1 MQYLPN
7 ILFSIALVAG
17 IGYFTLNIRKIIRN
31 IKLGQE
37 VDASDNTGQRWSNV
51 VRIALGQSKM
61 VVRPIPGL
69 LHLFVYIG
77 FVIINIEVLEI
88 IIDGIF
94 GTHRVLSTILPE
106 VLYNF
111 LIGSFEILALLVLVG
126 VILFWTRRNIQKL
139 QRFWKPEMKGWP
151 KNDGNFILYF
161 EMALMLLFL
170 TMNAADQSLQAL
182 GAAHYVEAGAFPIS
196 RFIVPLMDG
205 FSEATLMAIER
216 SAWWLHILG
225 ILVFLNYLYFSK
237 HLHILLAFP
246 NVYFG
251 SVTPKGKFKNLGL
264 LYLNWMEVLDLSL
277 VSLNPTF
284 LWPQILGGALM
295 GVGFVIGG
303 YCPGTSLV
311 ASATGKLDGMIY
323 VAGALFGM
331 LLYSVAY
338 PAFQGFAESGSLG
351 EVTLSDWL
359 NLRPGV
365 VAFLVVLMALG
376 MFYGAEWLEKK
387 FQPQPAAAAAGG
399 ERREQSA
406 AALQL
411 EQTI

>member
-1 MQYLPN
+1 MPTPFYPQE
-7 ILFSIALVAG
+7 LFSEQ
-17 IGYFTLNIRKIIRN
+17 T
-31 IKLGQE
+31 
-37 VDASDNTGQRWSNV
+37 S
-51 VRIALGQSKM
+51 
-61 VVRPIPGL
+61 
-69 LHLFVYIG
+69 
-77 FVIINIEVLEI
+77 FVIA
-88 IIDGIF
+88 
-94 GTHRVLSTILPE
+94 
-106 VLYNF
+106 F
-111 LIGSFEILALLVLVG
+111 L
-126 VILFWTRRNIQKL
+126 
-139 QRFWKPEMKGWP
+139 
-151 KNDGNFILYF
+151 
-161 EMALMLLFL
+161 
-170 TMNAADQSLQAL
+170 
-182 GAAHYVEAGAFPIS
+182 
-196 RFIVPLMDG
+196 
-205 FSEATLMAIER
+205 
-216 SAWWLHILG
+216 LG
-225 ILVFLNYLYFSK
+225 ILFGFTLER
-237 HLHILLAFP
+237 AG
-246 NVYFG
+246 FG
-251 SVTPKGKFKNLGL
+251 SSRKLAMQFYFRDMTVLKVMFTAIVVAMLGL

-331 LLYSVAY
+331 LLYGVSY
-338 PAFQGFAESGSLG
+338 PAVQGFARSGSLG

-359 NLRPGV
+359 NLRPGA

-387 FQPQPAAAAAGG
+387 FQPQPTAAVAAT